1 MAVVS
6 FTTRLVRRD
15 RCAACRKERESLAV
29 FAADAPVQAWSN
41 GRTMRIRKTL
51 PVANAPL
58 TAFEQA
64 RAVWFEAYGTPVVQR
79 ARYFA
84 LALLCASSLLVS
96 SIARA
101 LLFPLKTVVPYVME
115 RAENGAVTPVPATA
129 QRYSPGAAEKR
140 YFIAQWVK
148 KLLTLD
154 RYFSEPYLSEAY
166 LLTRAKATT
175 EFTDWLRKNAP
186 IADLQKDPSLTR
198 TISISSVS
206 LLQEEVALVRLATEK
221 RSMSN
226 PSAVREKFVVTLHF
240 AVVPPKTEE
249 DLYKNPIG

>member
-1 MAVVS
+1 MRSVQERTRIACSVRGGRAGPGMVQWPDYANPQNITCRQRAADR
-6 FTTRLVRRD
+6 FRTGARRLVR
-15 RCAACRKERESLAV
+15 S
-29 FAADAPVQAWSN
+29 
-41 GRTMRIRKTL
+41 
-51 PVANAPL
+51 
-58 TAFEQA
+58 
-64 RAVWFEAYGTPVVQR
+64 VWDPGVER

-96 SIARA
+96 SIALA